1 MSSLNITPI
10 KRVPPPWTLK
20 GTIYAFMWYMSSSA
34 AANLPPFA
42 YSPLEA
48 SSTFASQKP
57 IGGIAMAQIIR
68 YTESPVGPY
77 DELVL
82 VPGEFEYE
90 SNELDGQGKRKKKSN
105 LKVSRIYVSQEKT
118 CYNGRKSGWIRLSL
132 LPPAVQI

>member
-1 MSSLNITPI
+1 MSTI
-10 KRVPPPWTLK
+10 KPEPPPWTLK
-20 GTIYAFMWYMSSSA
+20 GTIYVFVWYISSA
-34 AANLPPFA
+34 SAASLPSLA

-57 IGGIAMAQIIR
+57 KGGVGMVQIIR

-82 VPGEFEYE
+82 VPGQFEYE
-90 SNELDGQGKRKKKSN
+90 SNGTKSN

-118 CYNGRKSGWIRLSL
+118 CYNGRKSE
-132 LPPAVQI
+132 